1 VTTVAVVTAWHNHL
15 ELVDGYVRALEL
27 GPAPDELI
35 VVDNGSDPWLDFA
48 KVRNPDNQG
57 FSRANNQGLAHA
69 TSDVVVFLN
78 NDIEATQQG
87 WLETIVDSVEPMVL
101 VGARIRSDPH
111 TIVDSV
117 VYPYIDGYCLAGTRD
132 DLLELGGFDETL
144 EEPAYYSDNLLC
156 LEARARGFTLRE
168 AKVGLIHLVGGT
180 ANNSPDVNG
189 ATRANHQ
196 RYQRRVRALAP
207 KGSAAR

>member
-1 VTTVAVVTAWHNHL
+1 MTTVAVVTAWHNHL

-35 VVDNGSDPWLDFA
+35 VVDNG
-48 KVRNPDNQG
+48 
-57 FSRANNQGLAHA
+57 
-69 TSDVVVFLN
+69 
-78 NDIEATQQG
+78 
-87 WLETIVDSVEPMVL
+87 
-101 VGARIRSDPH
+101 SDPH